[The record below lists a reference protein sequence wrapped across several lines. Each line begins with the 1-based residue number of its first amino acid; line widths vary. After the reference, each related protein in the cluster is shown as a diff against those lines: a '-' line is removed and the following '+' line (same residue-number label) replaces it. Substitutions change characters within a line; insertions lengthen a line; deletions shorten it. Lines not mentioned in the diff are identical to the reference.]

1 MKLFKVI
8 LCCLLLLNFAYCAG
22 ASVAI
27 NAMNASIAILEN
39 VVKEQNKTLKRIVN
53 LEKKVLLED
62 KKSIFLTKQRNEL
75 IVNSLHIE
83 ATNEKNSPN

>member
-27 NAMNASIAILEN
+27 NTMNASIVILEN
-39 VVKEQNKTLKRIVN
+39 VIKEQNNTLKGIVN

-62 KKSIFLTKQRNEL
+62 KKGIFLTKQRNEL
-75 IVNSLHIE
+75 IVNSLHIK
-83 ATNEKNSPN
+83 ATNDKNSPN